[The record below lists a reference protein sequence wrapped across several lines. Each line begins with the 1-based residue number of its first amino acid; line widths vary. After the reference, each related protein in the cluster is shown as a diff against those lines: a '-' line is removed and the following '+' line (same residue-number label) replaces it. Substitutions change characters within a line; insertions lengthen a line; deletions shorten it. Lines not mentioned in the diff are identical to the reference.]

1 MELQSMSNDVFQ
13 FLTWGKKDTLN
24 FWAFTPIVGIARRVY
39 VCQKLRYRFVYW
51 TAINTGLGFCLTLRY
66 KN

>member
-1 MELQSMSNDVFQ
+1 MNVRVIQLLSLKERN
-13 FLTWGKKDTLN
+13 TLN
-24 FWAFTPIVGIARRVY
+24 FRVVTLILGVARRVY

-51 TAINTGLGFCLTLRY
+51 TAINTCLGFCLTLRY